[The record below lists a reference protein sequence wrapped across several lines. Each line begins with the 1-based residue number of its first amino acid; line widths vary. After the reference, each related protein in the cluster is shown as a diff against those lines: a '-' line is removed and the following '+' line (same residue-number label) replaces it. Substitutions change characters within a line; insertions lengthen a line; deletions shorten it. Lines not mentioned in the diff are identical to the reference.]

1 MHMRRVSW
9 LLLMVMLVLG
19 VLTTGA
25 FAQYGTTSD
34 QTTVQSQT
42 TVAPGSMS
50 NETTV
55 SQAPAMTPGTPMMP
69 ATGAV
74 SCPMGMVAYNPASE
88 VTVTGQVIQAPRREA
103 KGDMDWQLTLRTADG
118 KDVRVFL
125 APGSYLRDLNFR
137 PMKNDT
143 VTVIGIPAANG
154 TDLIARQLTW
164 NGQMYALRNEQGAPM
179 WAGARRSDFS
189 RFSSMWNSHQVRT
202 ISGNIDRIENFYPGG
217 RDMGPGVAI
226 RLQVAGLE
234 DDMIPSWQQPNYG
247 LAPTYLWVYLGPRW
261 YVERQL
267 PDLRAGQNV
276 TITGTYATWRN
287 QPVIIA
293 STLQQG
299 TNIVAFRGPM
309 GRPMWA
315 GGWQNWSQ
323 GTMYGYAYPM
333 YGYTYPTVAG
343 FTSITG
349 TIESVQ
355 NAPVADNLG
364 NSTLLTIR
372 TPDNNLVT
380 VAVAPTWFT
389 EQTGLQFA
397 VGSPITLMGSYS
409 TINGQQM
416 LIANQLTYNNQSFML
431 QNING
436 VSTWN
441 TAALVGPCPMMTK
454 PSGSTMSSSGTGTVS
469 GY

>member
-9 LLLMVMLVLG
+9 LLLTAMLVLG
-19 VLTTGA
+19 VLATGA
-25 FAQYGTTSD
+25 FAQYGTTSY
-34 QTTVQSQT
+34 QTTVQSQ
-42 TVAPGSMS
+42 
-50 NETTV
+50 TTV

-88 VTVTGQVIQAPRREA
+88 VTVTGQVIEAPRRVA
-103 KGDMDWQLTLRTADG
+103 RGDIDWQMTLRTTDD

-125 APGSYLRDLNFR
+125 APGSYLRDVNFR
-137 PMKNDT
+137 PMKHDT

-164 NGQMYALRNEQGAPM
+164 SGQTYALRNAQGAPM
-179 WAGARRSDFS
+179 WAGARRSNFS
-189 RFSSMWNSHQVRT
+189 RFSSMWHSRQIRT
-202 ISGNIDRIENFYPGG
+202 ISGNIDRIENFYPGD
-217 RDMGPGVAI
+217 REMGPGVAI
-226 RLQVAGLE
+226 RLQVAGME
-234 DDMIPSWQQPNYG
+234 EDMIPSWQQSNYG
-247 LAPTYLWVYLGPRW
+247 LEPTYIWAYLGPRW

-267 PDLRAGQNV
+267 PDLHEGQNV
-276 TITGTYATWRN
+276 TVTGTYATWRN

-293 STLQQG
+293 SSLQEG
-299 TNIVAFRGPM
+299 TNVVTFRGPM

-380 VAVAPTWFT
+380 VAIAPSWYT

-397 VGSPITLMGSYS
+397 VGSPITLTGSYA
-409 TINGQQM
+409 TISDQQM

-431 QNING
+431 QNIHG
-436 VSTWN
+436 VPTWN
-441 TAALVGPCPMMTK
+441 TAALVGPCPMMAR
-454 PSGSTMSSSGTGTVS
+454 PSEGTVS
-469 GY
+469 SY